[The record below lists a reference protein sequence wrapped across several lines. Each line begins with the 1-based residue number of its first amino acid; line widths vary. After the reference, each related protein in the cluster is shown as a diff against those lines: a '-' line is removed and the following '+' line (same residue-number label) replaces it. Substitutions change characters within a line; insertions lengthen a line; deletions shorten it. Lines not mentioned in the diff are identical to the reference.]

1 MKILIVDKFESWGVD
16 QLKRLA
22 DEVIVET
29 GLKDQALAD
38 RVASSDA
45 DVIVV
50 RSTKIPAKVLE
61 AGKKLKLVVRAG
73 SGVDNIDV
81 AAASRLGILVS
92 NCPGQNAA
100 AVAELTIGLMI
111 ALDRHLA
118 ENVFDL
124 RAHKWNKK
132 EYAKNCLGLKG
143 RTLGIIGA
151 GKIGSEV
158 ARRAVAFDMNVLYFH
173 MGRTRRLV
181 DFPNCRRAEIDE
193 LLRQS
198 DFVSVHVP
206 GGEGTSHLLDAQR
219 IAMMKPGAC
228 LINTSRGDVIDEAA
242 LAAALREKRIR
253 AAGVDV
259 YENEPPAD
267 GTTIDSP
274 LCDLPNVYGTH
285 HIGASTDQ
293 AQMAVAEET
302 VRIVAEYQATG
313 KAPNCI
319 NLQQRPSARW
329 LMLVRMSNRPG
340 SLAHIFRHLAEVGVN
355 VEEMDHVI
363 YDGGRAACAH
373 IHLDK
378 HPGDVAIKSISTHE
392 NILGIELSQ
401 VEG

>member
-1 MKILIVDKFESWGVD
+1 MKILIVDKFEAWGVD

-22 DEVIVET
+22 DEVVVET

-38 RVASSDA
+38 CVAASGA

-61 AGKKLKLVVRAG
+61 AGKKLKLIVRAG

-81 AAASRLGILVS
+81 AAASRLGILVT
-92 NCPGQNAA
+92 NCPGMNAA
-100 AVAELTIGLMI
+100 AVAELAMGLII
-111 ALDRHLA
+111 ALDRRIA
-118 ENVFDL
+118 DNVIDM

-132 EYAKNCLGLKG
+132 EYSKHAIGLKG

-158 ARRAVAFDMNVLYFH
+158 ARRAAGFDMNVLYFH

-206 GGEGTSHLLDAQR
+206 GGEGTSHLLDATR

-228 LINTSRGDVIDEAA
+228 LINTARGDVIDEAA
-242 LAAALREKRIR
+242 LVVALKEKRIR
-253 AAGVDV
+253 AAGLDV
-259 YENEPPAD
+259 FENEPPAD
-267 GTTIDSP
+267 GTEIKSP

-319 NLQQRPSARW
+319 NLQQRTSARW

-340 SLAHIFRHLAEVGVN
+340 SLAHIFKHLADAGVN

-373 IHLDK
+373 IHVDK
-378 HPGDVAIKSISTHE
+378 APNDDALGRIRSQDC
-392 NILGIELSQ
+392 ILGLEIMP
-401 VEG
+401 VE